1 MRNLLTEVSK
11 MKNMMGLTEAEK
23 PKYSPEVK
31 SLVAVLKDNKV
42 YSAQIQKFINKIE
55 EYSKDGLVDFG
66 LVTRGILKTLKL
78 KGNKDINIFEFFKQ
92 LTKSLE
98 KRKTK
103 KEVVSPEEEP
113 SILDKDIY
121 KKELFFLQ
129 VELLK
134 LQEWLKQTGKTVII
148 VFEGRDSAGKGS
160 TIKKFTEN
168 LNPRYYKVIALGI
181 PTPDERKNWWDRY
194 RNQIEKGKINFFDR
208 SWYNRGLVEP
218 VMGYGSSEEYEDFMD
233 NVQDFEESLVID
245 GDYLFKLWFSIDK
258 ETQAKRF
265 DFRQKS
271 PLKYWKYSEND
282 EKMQDV
288 WEKFTEYKQKL
299 FDKTSTVNHPWV
311 VLDSNDKKISG
322 LNSIRYVLQNIP
334 YTNKDEDVLNKD
346 FPEAMTVLKPN
357 INEQS
362 VFDDINKTMGFNQSN
377 KEPNFMDKWSSMA
390 PPKDQMK
397 PDSGGVVSDIN
408 KTIKSGLET
417 AKKSLDKK
425 SSNPNDVEVRTVSN
439 KLRQFIKCSE
449 GGDKEK
455 KCEPALTSYRF
466 PGEKY
471 DTVGWGHYGEDVSN
485 SYKKITKSVAE
496 DLFNK
501 DIEKNTG
508 CVTRMLDRW
517 KSQGLKTYKLTQ
529 GQFDAIVSYTFNSG
543 CGGSGDP
550 EHPGL
555 LGSKFIQQ
563 TKLGNHEKAAEI
575 LKNENIIQP
584 GHKVRREKESNM
596 YKGIYS

>member
-11 MKNMMGLTEAEK
+11 MKNIMGLQEADK

-31 SLVAVLKDNKV
+31 TLINFLKDNEV
-42 YSAQIQKFINKIE
+42 YSAQIQKFINKIDDFL
-55 EYSKDGLVDFG
+55 KDGLVDFG
-66 LVTRGILKTLKL
+66 LITRGVLKTLKL
-78 KGNKDINIFEFFKQ
+78 KGNKDINVFEYFKQ

-103 KEVVSPEEEP
+103 KEVVNPEEEP

-121 KKELFFLQ
+121 KKEIFFLQ

-194 RNQIEKGKINFFDR
+194 SNQIEKGKINFFDR

-233 NVQDFEESLVID
+233 NVQDFEESLVVD

-311 VLDSNDKKISG
+311 ILDANDKKISG

-362 VFDDINKTMGFNQSN
+362 VFDFYNQLTGKSQQ
-377 KEPNFMDKWSSMA
+377 KQEPNFMDTWSSMGQ
-390 PPKDQMK
+390 PKDQMT
-397 PDSGGVVSDIN
+397 PNSGGVIDAVKD
-408 KTIKSGLET
+408 G
-417 AKKSLDKK
+417 AKKIAKIAKEK
-425 SSNPNDVEVRTVSN
+425 SSNSNTVGVGTVSDKLVDFVGKIEFFVPCVYDDAKGSKCIRGESDCCLKGRTPSGTPTIGYGTVYYPDGKKVTPKDPSITKDKAKVYLKTTLN
-439 KLRQFIKCSE
+439 KLANKLLALYPNLNQKQVDALSSLCYQVGFAGCTTKAPKLSSSLKINPNSSSIKINFLDFS
-449 GGDKEK
+449 
-455 KCEPALTSYRF
+455 
-466 PGEKY
+466 
-471 DTVGWGHYGEDVSN
+471 H
-485 SYKKITKSVAE
+485 
-496 DLFNK
+496 K
-501 DIEKNTG
+501 D
-508 CVTRMLDRW
+508 
-517 KSQGLKTYKLTQ
+517 
-529 GQFDAIVSYTFNSG
+529 
-543 CGGSGDP
+543 
-550 EHPGL
+550 
-555 LGSKFIQQ
+555 
-563 TKLGNHEKAAEI
+563 
-575 LKNENIIQP
+575 
-584 GHKVRREKESNM
+584 RREKEWKIYSQ
-596 YKGIYS
+596 GIYS

>member
-11 MKNMMGLTEAEK
+11 MKNIMGLTEADK

-78 KGNKDINIFEFFKQ
+78 KGSKDINIFEFFKQ

-218 VMGYGSSEEYEDFMD
+218 VMGYGSSDEYEDFMD

-377 KEPNFMDKWSSMA
+377 KEPNFMDKWSSMGQ
-390 PPKDQMK
+390 PKDQMK

-408 KTIKSGLET
+408 KTIKSGLQKASSEISKKNEKTNQKPTGVSDNLVNFVGNIEFFVPCVYDDAKGGKCIRGESDCCLKGRVPSGTPTIGYGTVYYPDGRKVSPKDPSITKDIAKTYLKT
-417 AKKSLDKK
+417 AL
-425 SSNPNDVEVRTVSN
+425 N
-439 KLRQFIKCSE
+439 KLAGKLLAIYPNLNQKQV
-449 GGDKEK
+449 D
-455 KCEPALTSYRF
+455 ALSSLCYQ
-466 PGEKY
+466 
-471 DTVGWGHYGEDVSN
+471 N
-485 SYKKITKSVAE
+485 SVKIN
-496 DLFNK
+496 F
-501 DIEKNTG
+501 
-508 CVTRMLDRW
+508 LDFSHR
-517 KSQGLKTYKLTQ
+517 
-529 GQFDAIVSYTFNSG
+529 D
-543 CGGSGDP
+543 
-550 EHPGL
+550 
-555 LGSKFIQQ
+555 
-563 TKLGNHEKAAEI
+563 
-575 LKNENIIQP
+575 
-584 GHKVRREKESNM
+584 RREKEWKIYSQ
-596 YKGIYS
+596 GIYS

>member
-11 MKNMMGLTEAEK
+11 MKNMMGLQEADK

-31 SLVAVLKDNKV
+31 SLIEFLKDNKV

-55 EYSKDGLVDFG
+55 EYSKEGLVDFG
-66 LVTRGILKTLKL
+66 LLTRGIGKTLKL
-78 KGNKDINIFEFFKQ
+78 KGSKDINIFEFFKQ

-121 KKELFFLQ
+121 KKEIFFLQ

-194 RNQIEKGKINFFDR
+194 SNQIERGKINFFDR

-233 NVQDFEESLVID
+233 NVQDFEESLVVD

-346 FPEAMTVLKPN
+346 FPEAMTVLRPN

-362 VFDDINKTMGFNQSN
+362 VFDDIRKISGIQPS
-377 KEPNFMDKWSSMA
+377 KQEPNFMDTWSSMGQ
-390 PPKDQMK
+390 PKDQMK
-397 PDSGGVVSDIN
+397 PNSGGVVDSVKD
-408 KTIKSGLET
+408 G
-417 AKKSLDKK
+417 AKKIAKIAKEKSSEK
-425 SSNPNDVEVRTVSN
+425 SSNSNNVEVRTVSN
-439 KLRQFIKCSE
+439 KLKQFIKCSE
-449 GGDKEK
+449 GDKK
-455 KCEPALTSYRF
+455 QRCEPVLSSYRI
-466 PGEKY
+466 PGEKH
-471 DTVGWGHYGEDVSN
+471 DTVGWGHYGEDVDK
-485 SYKKITKSVAE
+485 SYKKITDNVAE

-501 DIEKNTG
+501 DIEENTG

-517 KSQGLKTYKLTQ
+517 KAQGLQTYKLTQ
-529 GQFDAIVSYTFNSG
+529 GQFDALVSYTFNSG

-555 LGSKFIQQ
+555 LGSQFIQQ

-575 LKNENIIQP
+575 LRTENITQP
-584 GHKVRREKESNM
+584 GHKPRREKESNM

>member
-11 MKNMMGLTEAEK
+11 MKNMMGLQEADK
-23 PKYSPEVK
+23 PTYTPEVK
-31 SLVAVLKDNKV
+31 SLVSVLKDNKV
-42 YSAQIQKFINKIE
+42 YSAQIQKFINKIDD
-55 EYSKDGLVDFG
+55 YSKDGLVDFG
-66 LVTRGILKTLKL
+66 LITRGVLKTLKL
-78 KGNKDINIFEFFKQ
+78 KGNKDINVFEFFKQ

-121 KKELFFLQ
+121 KKEIFFLQ

-134 LQEWLKQTGKTVII
+134 LQEWLKQTSKTVII

-160 TIKKFTEN
+160 IIKTFTEN

-194 RNQIEKGKINFFDR
+194 SNQIEKGKINFFDR

-233 NVQDFEESLVID
+233 NVQDFEESLVVD

-334 YTNKDEDVLNKD
+334 YTNKDEDILNKD

-362 VFDDINKTMGFNQSN
+362 FFDDVNKIAGLKPNQNSDNFWGDVN
-377 KEPNFMDKWSSMA
+377 KLTGISDKSQS
-390 PPKDQMK
+390 
-397 PDSGGVVSDIN
+397 GVVNAVKD
-408 KTIKSGLET
+408 G
-417 AKKSLDKK
+417 AKKIAKIAQEK
-425 SSNPNDVEVRTVSN
+425 SSNSNTVGVGTVSDNLVNFVGNIEFFVPCVYDDAKGGKCVRGESDCCLKGRVPSGTPTIGYGTVYYPDGKKVTPKDPSITKDKAKVYLKTTLN
-439 KLRQFIKCSE
+439 KLAGKLL
-449 GGDKEK
+449 
-455 KCEPALTSYRF
+455 ALYPNLNQKQVDALSSLCYQ
-466 PGEKY
+466 
-471 DTVGWGHYGEDVSN
+471 VGFAGCTTNAPKLSSSLKINPNSN
-485 SYKKITKSVAE
+485 SVKVN
-496 DLFNK
+496 F
-501 DIEKNTG
+501 
-508 CVTRMLDRW
+508 LDF
-517 KSQGLKTYKLTQ
+517 S
-529 GQFDAIVSYTFNSG
+529 
-543 CGGSGDP
+543 
-550 EHPGL
+550 HPD
-555 LGSKFIQQ
+555 
-563 TKLGNHEKAAEI
+563 
-575 LKNENIIQP
+575 
-584 GHKVRREKESNM
+584 RREKEWKIYSQ
-596 YKGIYS
+596 GIYS